1 MKRRG
6 RRNHV
11 PHHPSRLGELPLVA
25 VLGRPNV
32 GKSTLFNRLVGRA
45 VSIVE
50 DRPGVTRDRLYAD
63 ADIDDKRC
71 TLVDMGGWEIS
82 PDGEV
87 EEGINKQCRIALEQS
102 DLILFVVDGRT
113 TPTNGD
119 HETVDILRRSQTPSI
134 MVINKIDGANHES
147 GAGDCFSLGIDTFV
161 MVSALHGRGFGTLED
176 LIYERLPEK
185 DDPQIDDEND
195 TDFAETKDGEDDKYA
210 LRVAI
215 VGRPNAG
222 KSSLI
227 NKLLEE
233 DRLLTLDKP
242 GTTRDAVDSLL
253 ELNGKSYVLIDTAG
267 IRRKSKVPADS
278 PERMAVASAVKA
290 MERCRVAVLMLDAT
304 QGVAE
309 QDAKVLG
316 LAVDRN
322 RAIVLALNKW
332 DLIKG
337 SRDARKKL
345 EEDTRDVLAF
355 APWTRIVN
363 ISALTGTGLKALFR
377 AIDDAHNEFCKRVST
392 SDINRLFED
401 IVEHHPPPLRKGR
414 PVKLYYAT
422 QVSVRPP
429 TFVVQCSYPE
439 ALHFSYQR
447 YVQNRIRET
456 FGFEGTPVRVL
467 FRKRKR
473 RGTGPPS

>member
-11 PHHPSRLGELPLVA
+11 PHHPSRLGDLPLVA

-82 PDGEV
+82 PDGPV
-87 EEGINKQCRIALEQS
+87 EEGINRQCRIALEQS
-102 DLILFVVDGRT
+102 DLILFVVDGRA

-134 MVINKIDGANHES
+134 MVINKIDGAHHES
-147 GAGDCFSLGIDTFV
+147 GAGDCFSLGLDPFV
-161 MVSALHGRGFGTLED
+161 MVSALHGRGFGALED
-176 LIYERLPEK
+176 LIYERLPQT
-185 DDPQIDDEND
+185 DDPQADDED
-195 TDFAETKDGEDDKYA
+195 DIEQGEDEEDNKYA

-278 PERMAVASAVKA
+278 
-290 MERCRVAVLMLDAT
+290 
-304 QGVAE
+304 VAE

-322 RAIVLALNKW
+322 RAVVLALNKW
-332 DLIKG
+332 DLLRG
-337 SRDARKKL
+337 SRDAQKKL
-345 EEDTRDVLAF
+345 TQDTRDVLAF

-363 ISALTGTGLKALFR
+363 ISALTGAGLGDLFR

-392 SDINRLFED
+392 SELNRLFED
-401 IVEHHPPPLRKGR
+401 IVEHHPPPLRKSR
-414 PVKLYYAT
+414 PVKLYYAA

-473 RGTGPPS
+473 RGS

>member
-1 MKRRG
+1 MRRKG

-11 PHHPSRLGELPLVA
+11 PHHPSRLGDLPVVA

-45 VSIVE
+45 ASIVE

-63 ADIDDKRC
+63 ATIDDKEC

-82 PDGEV
+82 PDGAV
-87 EEGINKQCRIALEQS
+87 EEGINKQCRIALDQS

-134 MVINKIDGANHES
+134 MVINKIDGAHHES
-147 GAGDCFSLGIDTFV
+147 GAGDCFSLGLDTFA
-161 MVSALHGRGFGTLED
+161 MVSALHGRGFGNLED

-185 DDPQIDDEND
+185 DELQTDDED
-195 TDFAETKDGEDDKYA
+195 DLESKETEDGEKKYA

-222 KSSLI
+222 KSSLV

-233 DRLLTLDKP
+233 DRLLTLDEP

-253 ELNGKSYVLIDTAG
+253 ELDGKSYVLIDTAG
-267 IRRKSKVPADS
+267 IRRKSKVPIDG
-278 PERMAVASAVKA
+278 PERMAVSSAVKA
-290 MERCRVAVLMLDAT
+290 MERCRVAVLLLDA
-304 QGVAE
+304 GEGIAE

-322 RAIVLALNKW
+322 RAVVFALNKW
-332 DLIKG
+332 DLVKG
-337 SRDARKKL
+337 SRDARKKIT
-345 EEDTRDVLAF
+345 EDTRDVLAF
-355 APWTRIVN
+355 APWARIVN
-363 ISALTGTGLKALFR
+363 ISALTGAGFRALFK
-377 AIDDAHNEFCKRVST
+377 AIDDAHHEFCKRVST
-392 SDINRLFED
+392 SQLNKLFED
-401 IVEHHPPPLRKGR
+401 IVEQHPPPLRKGR

-422 QVSVRPP
+422 QASVRPP

-473 RGTGPPS
+473 R